1 MRSYGALRVSL
12 VSQRLS
18 LLELSD
24 SCMNDLSQ
32 KAVRLILDSSFSHNG
47 DGEEEELNSKISEHP
62 TCI

>member
-1 MRSYGALRVSL
+1 MSL